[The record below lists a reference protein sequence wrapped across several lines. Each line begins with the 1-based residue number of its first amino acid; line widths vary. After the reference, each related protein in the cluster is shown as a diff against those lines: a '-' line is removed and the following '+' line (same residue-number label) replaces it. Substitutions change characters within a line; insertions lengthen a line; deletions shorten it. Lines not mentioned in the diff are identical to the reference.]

1 MAVLLSLVLESG
13 GAGAQTPIAA
23 PTIDSVTPADGSLSV
38 AWTAPTGVTGIT
50 AYDLRYIESEAPDK
64 ADANWTE
71 IEDIWTASSG
81 DLAYTLSGLENGVGY
96 DVQLRTVTTAN
107 GAWSGTSTGTPQIPG
122 PVITPVVVGDGALT
136 VVWTAPVV
144 AATTAIGA
152 YDVRYIESSA
162 ADKTDDQWTVVEG
175 FWTSGSLHGVLA
187 GLTNGTGYDVQVR
200 AVAATDG
207 AWSATATGTP
217 AEHGGTLET
226 ATTLPLT
233 TRMGGVIESGTDVD
247 YFTLELTAATGIIV
261 YTRGDLDTVGQLLD
275 ADGVLLSEND
285 EGDELHGRHNFLLW
299 GSLQAGT
306 YYVKVTGSDGA
317 TGAYVLGT
325 TTIADSTARS
335 DAQDIEVGG
344 FARGIIDLEETD
356 KDWFRITL
364 TAHTILLVHTTGPA
378 HTSGDLWLSGSGRPP
393 NVERFPVGGNIFF
406 VRANL
411 SPGTYYVEVDG
422 YLDATGAYTL
432 HVNRAAEPGSSTEAA
447 EPLVPLFPKA
457 GTISPADDVDYF
469 RIELAQA
476 THVVIGASGSA
487 VAIAGELL
495 DADANPVDA
504 NIFESRYRISAP
516 VGFTLRDRLD
526 AGTYYLKVTRLP
538 GSSGPTSGR
547 YGLRM
552 WEDYVYGEFFDGCTA
567 LTASLSDPLSD
578 PLSGCQWHL
587 DNTGQLG
594 GTPGEDI
601 NVREVWAAGH
611 LGEGATVALVDNGF
625 DAGHPDLAPNVLAE
639 RNYAYGDGSVFNPGN
654 THGTGAAGLIAARDN
669 GIGVRG
675 VAPRAQIYVYNLIDD
690 YNHANAADAMTR
702 GMETTAISNNSWS
715 QTEGPGYAA
724 APTVWEM
731 AVVRGVT
738 EGYGG
743 KGVLYVRSGGNDAV
757 LGANSN
763 LSGFRNHYTAT
774 AACAVTDRG
783 VRSHY
788 SEQGANLWVC
798 APSGASYLP
807 AAITTTANFGRYR
820 NNYGGTSSTAAIV
833 SGVAA
838 LLRGAYTDLTWRD
851 VKLILAGSARK
862 NDPSNTGWEEGALR
876 YGSATQ
882 RYTFN
887 HEYGFGVVDAGEAM
901 DLAAGWTSLPLFIE
915 ETQASGDISLAVPDL
930 PSSGTPT
937 TVTSSITMGPGVQF
951 TEFVSIRLS
960 LTAAWF
966 RDLQIEL
973 ESPSGEVSV
982 LSPHYLVGSG
992 ECTSL
997 FGIVPGQC
1005 DLDRFVRFG
1014 SAKHLGEDPGGVW
1027 TLRIADHVDGEAV
1040 ARLNS
1045 WSLTVYGHRSTPAA
1059 PAIDSVEDGS
1069 ESLTVTWT
1077 APSNTGASDITAYD
1091 VRSIRSDVADKS
1103 HSEWT
1108 LVDNA
1113 WTSGDIEY
1121 TISGLT
1127 GNVQYDVQVR
1137 AVNASGDGLWSATAT
1152 GTPTTDEAPTID
1164 AVTPRDQ
1171 SIAIAWTAPTN
1182 ASLGTVSAYD
1192 LRYIRSDASSK
1203 ADTHWTTVSSIWTVG
1218 SLDYTLNPT
1227 PSLVNG
1233 VSYDVQVRAVVGTD
1247 QQPWSGVRSAT
1258 PRTTPG
1264 APTIDSVT
1272 PGDGSLTPE
1281 WSPPQSDGGADITS
1295 YDVRHIRSDAA
1306 DKSDDQWTVVDD
1318 AWSSASGAL
1327 EYTVSGL
1334 TTDVQYDVQ
1343 VRAAND
1349 AGDGLWS
1356 ATGTGTPRTPPEAPE
1371 SVHVYV
1377 YVTGKLEVRWSSADF
1392 DSVTAFKV
1400 QWRSGDQEWDASR
1413 SDEVDPATAQVQ
1425 WSSTQDSRRYRH
1437 ALDGLTNATE
1447 YEVRVLASNQGVD
1460 GSPSDV
1466 AAGTPQS
1473 DSTHDQAADFIENE
1487 LISVHEDASPWLRVA
1502 FDWIDAANGEG
1513 DPYGVRSGIEF
1524 HLGEQFWGRVVHS
1537 CFNGA
1542 GAELHHTLW
1551 DRWSRY
1557 CHITWMYI
1565 EWDYIDVIP
1574 LITHELAHVLT
1585 LTNRLE
1591 GSPEVPLAIA
1601 RLYFARVDHGCDYRP
1616 AREVLADLLMVSVF
1630 GDAGTQVSGYWRHCV
1645 GRDTE
1650 EALGVVNTA
1659 LAGEVPAWLAE
1670 TYGDENGDLD
1680 LELVWSHIKAEG
1692 DPSPIM
1698 RDLMRSAFGGLCRSD
1713 ALWNNAIRIPWLDGG
1728 CVPTAPPGLTAV
1740 AAVDGVM
1747 ALSWQSPDDD
1757 GGSRITGYKVRWKSG
1772 AQNYDTSREASLTD
1786 LADLS
1791 HTLEGLSHG
1800 IDYTIQI
1807 LAYNINGDGAAS
1819 EVTQTAVGSEAA
1831 LESLTLA
1838 GTTLYPTFR
1847 STTPSYA
1854 ATTGHA
1860 ATQITIAATAADAD
1874 AGVAFLDV
1882 DGNALTD
1889 AAAADE
1895 FQVNLSVG
1903 ANVIQVRV
1911 TAQDGVAAIYTVTVT
1926 RAEENTSLSPPASDP
1941 VAASP
1946 SSARYTITF
1955 QGSWTTD
1962 VTPGGLPGGAHFS
1975 PLIGA
1980 VHGAGVTFLVS
1991 GGAASAGVESMA
2003 EVGQTSQ
2010 LRSEVNTAIDA
2021 SPATALAVISRSGN
2035 ISPTGSRALS
2045 NVELTTAFP
2054 RVTLTTMIAPS
2065 HDWFVGVSGFPL
2077 LNAQGE
2083 WLSWVRVFLYPWD
2096 AGTEEG
2102 EDFSLS
2108 PSVAT
2113 TPRGEI
2119 TSIRGTGR
2127 FTTERIA
2134 SLTFTLQSI
2143 SPSFPAAETG
2153 TRGVAENTA
2162 SGQDIGEPVVAT
2174 DPDSGDSLSYALGGP
2189 DAGSFA
2195 IVASTGQL
2203 RTRAAL
2209 DHETASSYSV
2219 AVTAT
2224 DTSGLSDTID
2234 VTITVTNVE
2243 EAGVVSLWPVQPRV
2257 GTVLRASLS
2266 DPDGDVRSVFW
2277 RWQRSSDQ
2285 TSWTGVSGSDASY
2298 TPTSADEGMYI
2309 RARATYAD
2317 GEGSGKS
2324 ADAES
2329 GQPVG
2334 AREDAPGITV
2344 VTLVSGLSI
2353 PWDLAFA
2360 PDGTMLLTERGG
2372 ALKARLTD
2380 STVQTVTA
2388 DFSDL
2393 FVSGEAG
2400 LMAIVVD
2407 PGFASNRR
2415 FYTCQ
2420 AHTGGAVEVIAWTM
2434 NSDYTAATRV
2444 ADPLVGGIPG
2454 ASIHDGCRLRF
2465 GPQGFLWIAT
2475 GDAASG
2481 TVPQDL
2487 ASLGGK
2493 VLRVDASTGA
2503 GAPGNPFAPSP
2514 RVYTHGHR
2522 NPQGLALRPGTNQMW
2537 SVEHGPT
2544 VDDEINLLTSGGNYG
2559 WDPAPGYDQSV
2570 PMTDLVK
2577 FPDAV
2582 EARWSSGDPTL
2593 ATSGGIFLH
2602 GADWEEWNGRL
2613 AVATLKT
2620 RSLRIFEFTA
2630 AGTFVSQVVVP
2641 ELDGTYGRLRTPML
2655 GPGGALYLTTSNGG
2669 GADRILKVVPGRPPA
2684 FAAAT
2689 ETREVAENNSTSAV
2703 VATVTATDP
2712 DGERL
2717 TYTLGGVDAGVF
2729 AIPNPAAGGLRATVR
2744 FDHEAR
2750 RSYEVVVTAT
2760 DPYGLSDHVTLTI
2773 TVTNVD
2779 EPADVSFA
2787 AAGGVSVSDNALAV
2801 AENFDGTLATFS
2813 ASDPEQKA
2821 GLTYEWS
2828 VGGTDGG
2835 DFAITGAG
2843 VLSFVNIPDHER
2855 PADSGGN
2862 NVYDITVSALD
2873 SDGKTGSIA
2882 LTVTVDPVNEPP
2894 AISGDAAPNIE
2905 EGGAVLVGTYRATD
2919 PESATIAWQ
2928 PLAGSDSGRFDF
2940 NSSNGRLTFKTAPDF
2955 EDPERGG
2962 DNVYDVTLSAS
2973 DGAHTITFDVAV
2985 SVTNREEPGMLALPA
3000 TRPQAEADYSATLSD
3015 PDRVQSATW
3024 TWERSTSRSG
3034 PWAAVS
3040 GAADST
3046 TTSVYTPVTTD
3057 VGYYL
3062 RATAAYTDG
3071 HGPNKSLVAVSS
3083 SAVVAAPA
3091 VNNPPTFEEANPT
3104 RSIAENARANAP
3116 VGERV
3121 TATDPDQGNTV
3132 GYEFDPASD
3141 LFTIDGATGQI
3152 RVKEAASLDHETAPS
3167 HTVTVKASD
3176 SSNAFDTVQVTI
3188 TVTDVNEPPDAVADT
3203 STVSEDG
3210 AVTVDV
3216 LANDSD
3222 PEDERSELL
3231 LTVVTA
3237 PLNGRASVNE
3247 PANVGDRRTITY
3259 EPHADYHGADTFT
3272 YRARDSASPS
3282 LSNTATVS
3290 VQVDPV
3296 NDPPTFA
3303 SPTTTRSVSESAEAG
3318 DNVGAPVTATDI
3330 DENDTLTYSLSGPDA
3345 FSFVIDA
3352 AGQIAVGTG
3361 VTFDASTTSEYAV
3374 TVEARDRADASATID
3389 VTVAV
3394 TVTAGPAIGGGG
3406 FVGGG
3411 GGGPSGPSPSSVE
3424 FEWTVKHDIESLDSS
3439 HDSPTGSWSNGS
3451 ILWLLENGDGA
3462 DDAVYAYDLNT
3473 GERVEEREFELDERN
3488 RAPRGVWSDGKI
3500 KILWVSDSGQNKL
3513 FAHDL
3518 ESGERL
3524 AERDIELAARN
3535 RQARGI
3541 WSDGERMYVLDGGK
3555 DSVFVYDLESGELL
3569 VECALDAANND
3580 PRGIWSDGVTVWVS
3594 DHGAK
3599 RLFAYRLPVL
3609 SGEPDA
3615 GEEDEGDKELER
3627 VRDEEFGQSRELT
3640 KASNNS
3646 PRGIWSDGDLM
3657 YVADASDG
3665 KVYSYNMPDA
3675 IDARLASLTLSD
3687 IAIGEFSSARPEY
3700 EGVVAEGAT
3709 VTTVEAAAV
3718 QSGTDIA
3725 IDPPDGD
3732 EEADGHQVALD
3743 GVSEITVTVTSADGS
3758 REKTYR
3764 VTFGEAEQESTPE
3777 PWAHC
3782 LRGDISEGF
3791 SLLLYEGGSV
3801 EDLVACAESRG
3812 VTAVYAL
3819 HEGVYVSYI
3828 PGAPPSVNA
3837 GFAGLFA
3844 GGVPPFTPLTVK
3856 SNGPPSADPNAGD
3869 GALLPGTECLRG
3881 EIAVGFSLVVYQGG
3895 SSVAEL
3901 VACAQRLHVAAL
3913 YALHD
3918 GEWVSYILGAP
3929 EWVNEGFAELFPDGI
3944 PPITPLVARSAGPP
3958 EAN

>member
-1 MAVLLSLVLESG
+1 MSRRLLVATCALIYLLV
-13 GAGAQTPIAA
+13 APVRIQAQTPVAV
-23 PTIDSVTPADGSLSV
+23 PTIDSVIPSDGRLTV
-38 AWTAPTGVTGIT
+38 AWTAPAGVTGIT
-50 AYDLRYIESEAPDK
+50 AYDLRHIGSDAPDK
-64 ADANWTE
+64 AAANWTE
-71 IEDIWTASSG
+71 LEDIWTAGSG
-81 DLAYTLSGLENGVGY
+81 DLAYTLDGLDNGSGH
-96 DVQLRTVTTAN
+96 DVQMRTVTTTD

-122 PVITPVVVGDGALT
+122 PAITSVVIGDGALT
-136 VVWTAPVV
+136 VIWTAPVV

-162 ADKTDDQWTVVEG
+162 ADKANANWTVLEE
-175 FWTSGSLHGVLA
+175 FWTSGSLEGVLS

-207 AWSATATGTP
+207 AWSATAVGTP

-285 EGDELHGRHNFLLW
+285 QGDELHGRHNFLLW

-325 TTIADSTARS
+325 TTVADSTARS

-364 TAHTILLVHTTGPA
+364 TGHTILLVHTTGPA
-378 HTSGDLWLSGSGRPP
+378 HTSGDLWLSGTGRPP
-393 NVERFPVGGNIFF
+393 NVERFPVGGNRFF

-495 DADANPVDA
+495 DADANPVDT

-715 QTEGPGYAA
+715 VTEGPGYAA
-724 APTVWEM
+724 APSGWER

-838 LLRGAYTDLTWRD
+838 LLRGAYADLTWRD

-862 NDPSNTGWEEGALR
+862 NDPSNTGWEEGALQ

-882 RYTFN
+882 RYEFN

-937 TVTSSITMGPGVQF
+937 TVTSSITMGAGVQF

-997 FGIVPGQC
+997 FGILPGQC

-1040 ARLNS
+1040 ARVNS
-1045 WSLTVYGHRSTPAA
+1045 WSLTVYGHRASPAA
-1059 PAIDSVEDGS
+1059 PAIDAVASGGEA
-1069 ESLTVTWT
+1069 LAVTWT
-1077 APSNTGASDITAYD
+1077 APSDTGTSAITAYD
-1091 VRSIRSDVADKS
+1091 LRTILTSADETADANWTVVQDV
-1103 HSEWT
+1103 WT
-1108 LVDNA
+1108 
-1113 WTSGDIEY
+1113 TGSGALSY
-1121 TISGLT
+1121 VVTGLT
-1127 GNVQYDVQVR
+1127 GNAEYDVQVR
-1137 AVNASGDGLWSATAT
+1137 GVNDSGDGLWSDTAT

-1164 AVTPRDQ
+1164 AVTPGDQ

-1182 ASLGTVSAYD
+1182 ASLGTVIAYD

-1203 ADTHWTTVSSIWTVG
+1203 ADTHWTTVSSIWTSG

-1227 PSLVNG
+1227 PSLDNG

-1247 QQPWSGVRSAT
+1247 QHAWSGVRTAT

-1264 APTIDSVT
+1264 APTIDAVT
-1272 PGDGSLTPE
+1272 GAGGSLTVG
-1281 WSPPQSDGGADITS
+1281 WSEPASDGGDEITS
-1295 YDVRHIRSDAA
+1295 YDLRHIKTGEGETMDAN
-1306 DKSDDQWTVVDD
+1306 WTVETEV
-1318 AWSSASGAL
+1318 WSSGGPDLEHEVTGLDSG
-1327 EYTVSGL
+1327 T
-1334 TTDVQYDVQ
+1334 QYDVQ
-1343 VRAAND
+1343 VRA
-1349 AGDGLWS
+1349 
-1356 ATGTGTPRTPPEAPE
+1356 
-1371 SVHVYV
+1371 V
-1377 YVTGKLEVRWSSADF
+1377 
-1392 DSVTAFKV
+1392 
-1400 QWRSGDQEWDASR
+1400 
-1413 SDEVDPATAQVQ
+1413 
-1425 WSSTQDSRRYRH
+1425 
-1437 ALDGLTNATE
+1437 
-1447 YEVRVLASNQGVD
+1447 
-1460 GSPSDV
+1460 
-1466 AAGTPQS
+1466 
-1473 DSTHDQAADFIENE
+1473 
-1487 LISVHEDASPWLRVA
+1487 
-1502 FDWIDAANGEG
+1502 
-1513 DPYGVRSGIEF
+1513 
-1524 HLGEQFWGRVVHS
+1524 
-1537 CFNGA
+1537 NGA
-1542 GAELHHTLW
+1542 GAGAWSATTVGTTRPGAPALGSVTGVASGLTAGWSAPATDGDAAVTSYDLRYIKTSDDDTVETNWTVRSAVWTSGDLTATVTGLEVGTQYDVQVRAVNASGWGPWSASRTGTTALSDDATLG
-1551 DRWSRY
+1551 
-1557 CHITWMYI
+1557 
-1565 EWDYIDVIP
+1565 
-1574 LITHELAHVLT
+1574 ALT
-1585 LTNRLE
+1585 LTGVRL
-1591 GSPEVPLAIA
+1591 SPAFSSGVTSYTA
-1601 RLYFARVDHGCDYRP
+1601 
-1616 AREVLADLLMVSVF
+1616 SV
-1630 GDAGTQVSGYWRHCV
+1630 GYTVMQV
-1645 GRDTE
+1645 
-1650 EALGVVNTA
+1650 
-1659 LAGEVPAWLAE
+1659 
-1670 TYGDENGDLD
+1670 
-1680 LELVWSHIKAEG
+1680 
-1692 DPSPIM
+1692 
-1698 RDLMRSAFGGLCRSD
+1698 
-1713 ALWNNAIRIPWLDGG
+1713 
-1728 CVPTAPPGLTAV
+1728 
-1740 AAVDGVM
+1740 
-1747 ALSWQSPDDD
+1747 
-1757 GGSRITGYKVRWKSG
+1757 
-1772 AQNYDTSREASLTD
+1772 
-1786 LADLS
+1786 
-1791 HTLEGLSHG
+1791 
-1800 IDYTIQI
+1800 
-1807 LAYNINGDGAAS
+1807 
-1819 EVTQTAVGSEAA
+1819 
-1831 LESLTLA
+1831 
-1838 GTTLYPTFR
+1838 
-1847 STTPSYA
+1847 
-1854 ATTGHA
+1854 
-1860 ATQITIAATAADAD
+1860 TIAATTS
-1874 AGVAFLDV
+1874 
-1882 DGNALTD
+1882 DGNAASEFLDGSGNTRTD
-1889 AAAADE
+1889 AAGAAG
-1895 FQVNLSVG
+1895 FQVDLSAG
-1903 ANVIQVRV
+1903 ENVIRVEV
-1911 TAQDGVAAIYTVTVT
+1911 TAQDGMATGTYSVTVT
-1926 RAEENTSLSPPASDP
+1926 RTEQDLSLTPPASDP
-1941 VAASP
+1941 VAPFAST
-1946 SSARYTITF
+1946 AIYTIRF
-1955 QGSWTTD
+1955 RGRWTTS
-1962 VTPGGLPGGAHFS
+1962 VTPGSRPGGAHFS
-1975 PLIGA
+1975 RLIGA
-1980 VHGAGVTFLVS
+1980 VHNAGVTFLES
-1991 GGAASAGVESMA
+1991 GERASPGVESMA
-2003 EVGQTSQ
+2003 EIGGTST
-2010 LRSEVNTAIDA
+2010 LRGEVNAARNAD
-2021 SPATALAVISRSGN
+2021 PPTALSVLEDSTNSIG
-2035 ISPTGSRALS
+2035 PTATRTLS
-2045 NVELTTAFP
+2045 NRTLTTEFP

-2065 HDWFVGVSGFPL
+2065 HDWFVGVSGL
-2077 LNAQGE
+2077 LLLDSSGR
-2083 WLSWVRVFLYPWD
+2083 WLPSHEVDLFPWD

-2102 EDFSLS
+2102 DDFSLS

-2113 TPRGEI
+2113 TPRGHI

-2209 DHETASSYSV
+2209 DHETASSYSI

-2487 ASLGGK
+2487 TSLGGK

-2577 FPDAV
+2577 FPDAA

-2760 DPYGLSDHVTLTI
+2760 DPYGLSDSVTLTVTI
-2773 TVTNVD
+2773 TNVD

-2787 AAGGVSVSDNALAV
+2787 AASGVSVSDNALAV
-2801 AENFDGTLATFS
+2801 DENHDGTLATFS

-2821 GLTYEWS
+2821 GLTYTWS
-2828 VGGTDGG
+2828 LGGSDRG

-2894 AISGDAAPNIE
+2894 AISGGAAPSIE
-2905 EGGAVLVGTYRATD
+2905 EEGRLLVGTYRASD
-2919 PESATIAWQ
+2919 PEDATIAWQ
-2928 PLAGSDSGRFDF
+2928 PLAGNDSEKFNFTPSSGR
-2940 NSSNGRLTFKTAPDF
+2940 LEFKAAPDYEHATDF
-2955 EDPERGG
+2955 GPN
-2962 DNVYDVTLSAS
+2962 NVYDVTLSVSAA
-2973 DGAHTITFDVAV
+2973 GHTTTLDVAV
-2985 SVTNREEPGMLALPA
+2985 TVTNKEEPGMLVLPT
-3000 TRPQAEADYSATLSD
+3000 TRPQVEADYSATLSD
-3015 PDRVQSATW
+3015 PDDVQSTAW
-3024 TWERSTSRSG
+3024 TWERSPNRSG
-3034 PWAAVS
+3034 PWTAVT

-3046 TTSVYTPVTTD
+3046 TTSVYTPVAGD
-3057 VGYYL
+3057 IGYYL
-3062 RATAAYTDG
+3062 RATGAYTDG
-3071 HGPNKSLVAVSS
+3071 HGPNKILVAVSS

-3091 VNNPPTFEEANPT
+3091 VNSPPAFTEANPT

-3121 TATDPDQGNTV
+3121 TASDPDPGNTV
-3132 GYEFDPASD
+3132 GYELDPASD
-3141 LFTIDGATGQI
+3141 LFTIDGASGQI

-3176 SSNAFDTVQVTI
+3176 SSNAFDTVEVTI
-3188 TVTDVNEPPDAVADT
+3188 TVTDVNEPPDAVADAPG
-3203 STVSEDG
+3203 SFDED
-3210 AVTVDV
+3210 TEITIDV
-3216 LANDSD
+3216 LNNDSD

-3231 LTVVTA
+3231 LTVVTP

-3247 PANVGDRRTITY
+3247 PASAGDRRTITY
-3259 EPHADYHGADTFT
+3259 EPNADYHGADTFT
-3272 YRARDSASPS
+3272 YRARDTGSPS
-3282 LSNTATVS
+3282 LSNIATVS
-3290 VQVDPV
+3290 VQVDAV
-3296 NDPPTFA
+3296 NDAPTFA
-3303 SPTTTRSVSESAEAG
+3303 SQAATRSVSESAEAG
-3318 DNVGAPVTATDI
+3318 DHVGAPVTATDI
-3330 DENDTLTYSLSGPDA
+3330 DENDTLTYGLSGPDA
-3345 FSFVIDA
+3345 LSFVIDA
-3352 AGQIAVGTG
+3352 AGQITVGTG
-3361 VTFDASTTSEYAV
+3361 VTFDAVTTFEYAV
-3374 TVEARDRADASATID
+3374 TVEARDRAGASATID
-3389 VTVAV
+3389 VTI
-3394 TVTAGPAIGGGG
+3394 TVTAGPVISGGGG
-3406 FVGGG
+3406 GGG
-3411 GGGPSGPSPSSVE
+3411 GGGPSGPSPSSVD
-3424 FEWTVKHDIESLDSS
+3424 FEWNVKRDIESLDSS

-3462 DDAVYAYDLNT
+3462 DDAVYAYDLET
-3473 GERVEEREFELDERN
+3473 GERVEDREFELDERN

-3524 AERDIELAARN
+3524 AERDIALAERN
-3535 RQARGI
+3535 RAARGI
-3541 WSDGERMYVLDGGK
+3541 WSDGETMWVLDGGK

-3569 VECALDAANND
+3569 AECALDAANND

-3615 GEEDEGDKELER
+3615 NEEDEGDKELER
-3627 VRDEEFGQSRELT
+3627 VRDEEFPNTILSR
-3640 KASNNS
+3640 ASNNS
-3646 PRGIWSDGDLM
+3646 PRGLWSDGDVM

-3675 IDARLASLTLSD
+3675 IDARLASLRMSG
-3687 IAIGEFSSARPEY
+3687 IEIGEFSARETEY
-3700 EGVVAEGAT
+3700 TGVAAEGVAE
-3709 VTTVEAAAV
+3709 TTVEAAAV
-3718 QSGTDIA
+3718 QSGA
-3725 IDPPDGD
+3725 GVVIDPPDADGD
-3732 EEADGHQVALD
+3732 EANGHQVALE
-3743 GVSEITVTVTSADGS
+3743 GLGEITVTVTSADGS
-3758 REKTYR
+3758 RRRSYR
-3764 VTFGEAEQESTPE
+3764 VALADPEPEGTPE
-3777 PWAHC
+3777 PWTHC
-3782 LRGDISEGF
+3782 LRGDVAEGF
-3791 SLLLYEGGSV
+3791 SLIVYEGGSV
-3801 EDLVACAESRG
+3801 EELVACAESRS
-3812 VTAVYAL
+3812 VMALYAL

-3828 PGAPPSVNA
+3828 LGAPEWVNA
-3837 GFAGLFA
+3837 GFAELFP

-3856 SNGPPSADPNAGD
+3856 SNGPPSADPNRGD

-3881 EIAVGFSLVVYQGG
+3881 EIAVGFSLVVSGGG
-3895 SSVAEL
+3895 SVEDL
-3901 VACAQRLHVAAL
+3901 VACAESRDVVTL
-3913 YALHD
+3913 YALQD
-3918 GEWVSYILGAP
+3918 GEWISYILGAP
-3929 EWVNEGFAELFPDGI
+3929 EWVNGSFRELFAEGLPS
-3944 PPITPLVARSAGPP
+3944 ITPLVVRSEGTPQ
-3958 EAN
+3958 AN